1 MGGGRTCCPPPPR
14 HRRRH
19 SRSSK
24 ERQAARQHAFI
35 RRHRDKTCAK
45 SGSLS
50 CAAVLLVRLAHPH
63 HACSRGK
70 RVGDKCVLPLL
81 LGVLLKI
88 GCDVGGD
95 EAAADNRCAH
105 RPPPPAI
112 VNPFT
117 YLCGPPQPGA
127 SRRPSTSAEFRLE
140 LRSRRWAAAACSP
153 STARA
158 ATAEA
163 RSRAS
168 ETRRAKEYGL
178 LQPSSRADALP
189 PA

>member
-1 MGGGRTCCPPPPR
+1 MAVPADAATSRVLCR
-14 HRRRH
+14 HH
-19 SRSSK
+19 
-24 ERQAARQHAFI
+24 I
-35 RRHRDKTCAK
+35 I
-45 SGSLS
+45 
-50 CAAVLLVRLAHPH
+50 AHPLT
-63 HACSRGK
+63 AAASVV
-70 RVGDKCVLPLL
+70 RVGQSYQKNGRAREGSAFSAHCVSVSSNKCVLPLL
-81 LGVLLKI
+81 LGVLLTI